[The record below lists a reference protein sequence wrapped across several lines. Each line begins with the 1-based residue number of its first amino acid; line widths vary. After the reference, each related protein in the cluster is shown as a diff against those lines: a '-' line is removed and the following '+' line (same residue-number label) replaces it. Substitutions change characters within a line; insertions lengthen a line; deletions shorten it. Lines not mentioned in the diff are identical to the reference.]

1 MLLQNLGSNVQETVF
16 FLPAKG
22 QRCENQA
29 YYKKKEKVPE
39 SKEGACGARLES
51 WTGAAKRMC
60 LNRRLLPGSRSFLW
74 ASCSWASFAIQHRR
88 VDAES
93 P

>member
-1 MLLQNLGSNVQETVF
+1 MLLQNLGLNVQETVF

-22 QRCENQA
+22 QRCEYQA

-51 WTGAAKRMC
+51 RTGAAKRMC
-60 LNRRLLPGSRSFLW
+60 LNRRLLPGSRSFLTRW
-74 ASCSWASFAIQHRR
+74 FVGFVQLGLICHPAS
-88 VDAES
+88 ES
-93 P
+93 